1 MDWNTDYRSIIVEP
15 GRITRIIHNEPEKM
29 NAMTMD
35 FEKEFIDALRQAC
48 EDPEVTVVTLTATGP
63 YFCAGHELRDS
74 PKKIVGHKLPY
85 YEEDWR
91 RYVDFHRHGY
101 MYPLWDF
108 PKPVVCGVQGGANT
122 GGAELAAMCDITVV
136 AEDAVF
142 GYEVLR
148 WGTAGAN
155 ALIYTGSWKKAAE
168 IYLTGWNFDAQK
180 ALDLGLA
187 TKVVPPDKVE
197 EEVMRY
203 ANIIALLPAESVVL
217 QKLAIRFAVNEM
229 GARQTMFY
237 GWECDIMAHVAKSGQ
252 ESGDELSRYAAE
264 HRSLRAALEK
274 SDEPFMKYGY
284 ERHSTKK
291 KK

>member
-1 MDWNTDYRSIIVEP
+1 MDWNTDYKTIIVEP
-15 GRITRIIHNEPEKM
+15 GRITKIIHNEPEKM
-29 NAMTMD
+29 NAMSID
-35 FEKEFIDALRQAC
+35 FERELIDALRQAR
-48 EDPEVTVVTLTATGP
+48 EDPEVTVVTLTAIGS
-63 YFCAGHELRDS
+63 YFCAGHDLRDS

-85 YEEDWR
+85 EEEDWR

-101 MYPLWDF
+101 MYPFWDF
-108 PKPVVCGVQGGANT
+108 PKPIVCGVQGGAST

-142 GYEVLR
+142 GYEVQR

-155 ALIYTGSWKKAAE
+155 ALIYTGSWKKASE
-168 IYLTGWNFDAQK
+168 IYLTGWNFDAEE
-180 ALDLGLA
+180 ALRLGLA
-187 TKVVPPDKVE
+187 TKVVPPDEVE

-203 ANIIALLPAESVVL
+203 ANIIALLPAESVTL
-217 QKLAIRFAVNEM
+217 QKLTIKFALNEM

-252 ESGDELSRYAAE
+252 ESGDELARYAAQ

-274 SDEPFMKYGY
+274 SDEPFLKYGY
-284 ERHSTKK
+284 KRYSTKRK
-291 KK
+291 